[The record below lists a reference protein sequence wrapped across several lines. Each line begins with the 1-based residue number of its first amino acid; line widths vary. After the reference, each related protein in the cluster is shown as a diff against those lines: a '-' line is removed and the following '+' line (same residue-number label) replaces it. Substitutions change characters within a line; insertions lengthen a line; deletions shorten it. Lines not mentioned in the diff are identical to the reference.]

1 MFTKVATKV
10 QNWGVIPKLK
20 DESGRL
26 GGYVLAWF
34 LGVPA
39 SLLIVIFL
47 IRGH

>member
-1 MFTKVATKV
+1 MFTQITARVK
-10 QNWGVIPKLK
+10 NWGVIPKLQ